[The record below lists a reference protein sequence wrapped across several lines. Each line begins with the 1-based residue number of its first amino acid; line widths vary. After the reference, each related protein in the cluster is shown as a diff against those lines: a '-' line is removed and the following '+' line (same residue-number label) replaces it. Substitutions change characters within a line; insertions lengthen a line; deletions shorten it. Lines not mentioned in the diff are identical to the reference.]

1 MIDFKGKV
9 IVITGAG
16 AGLGYEYA
24 KFFASRGANL
34 VLNDLAK
41 NGQGYLIEG
50 ICKDIESL
58 YKCKA
63 VPVPCSVVDGAT
75 IIKAAMD
82 NFGRIDVLINNAG
95 IVRDKSFLKMTDDD
109 WNIVMDIHIKGAYA
123 CTKAA
128 WPIFKQQ
135 NFGRIINTSSG
146 SGLYGNFGQANYS
159 SAKNALVG
167 LTKTLAKEAGKNDI
181 RVNAIAPIAATGMTK
196 GVISDEVLKAVK
208 PEYIVP
214 LVAVLCS
221 KECPSNGRVFE
232 VGAGWIAE
240 VRHQRSEGI
249 SFPLPFT
256 PEQVL

>member
-128 WPIFKQQ
+128 WPIFK
-135 NFGRIINTSSG
+135 
-146 SGLYGNFGQANYS
+146 
-159 SAKNALVG
+159 
-167 LTKTLAKEAGKNDI
+167 
-181 RVNAIAPIAATGMTK
+181 
-196 GVISDEVLKAVK
+196 
-208 PEYIVP
+208 
-214 LVAVLCS
+214 
-221 KECPSNGRVFE
+221 
-232 VGAGWIAE
+232 
-240 VRHQRSEGI
+240 
-249 SFPLPFT
+249 
-256 PEQVL
+256 